1 MLIMVQVEVV
11 GEVDAIEVVADMHV
25 HKLGDKLTREFTRA
39 QDFQAKAYGSSKI
52 CELMFPLK
60 MQSLTLSS
68 TPINLNLL
76 E

>member
-1 MLIMVQVEVV
+1 MVQVEVV

-25 HKLGDKLTREFTRA
+25 HKGRFTRA

-60 MQSLTLSS
+60 MQSLNLSS
-68 TPINLNLL
+68 THINLNLL

>member
-1 MLIMVQVEVV
+1 MVQVEVV
-11 GEVDAIEVVADMHV
+11 GEVDAIAVVADMHV

-52 CELMFPLK
+52 CRLMF
-60 MQSLTLSS
+60 
-68 TPINLNLL
+68 N

>member
-1 MLIMVQVEVV
+1 MVVLIMVQVEVV

-25 HKLGDKLTREFTRA
+25 HKLGEFTRA

-60 MQSLTLSS
+60 MQSLNLSS
-68 TPINLNLL
+68 TSINLNLL

>member
-1 MLIMVQVEVV
+1 MLKMVQVEVV

-25 HKLGDKLTREFTRA
+25 HKLGDKLTRA

-60 MQSLTLSS
+60 MQSLNLSS
-68 TPINLNLL
+68 TSINLNLL